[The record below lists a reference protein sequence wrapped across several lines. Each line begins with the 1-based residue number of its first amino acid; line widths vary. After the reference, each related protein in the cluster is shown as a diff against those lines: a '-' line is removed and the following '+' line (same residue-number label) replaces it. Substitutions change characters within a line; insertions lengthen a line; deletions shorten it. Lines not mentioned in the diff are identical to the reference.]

1 MDKLGAKPP
10 IDVAG
15 IGRVQPSHSRSE
27 EVLMART
34 TAAQFAR
41 QLRRLG
47 ATVTIRDGR
56 DVVAAYR
63 GIEVTAQF
71 AHDVD
76 AFDVARR
83 TDPAAETAA
92 DASPIRTM
100 AGVRRV
106 LGLPKQPVVTLGTTG
121 RRNSRIHILRPG
133 WHSIA
138 ECGVSMP
145 REHRDGAP
153 REATCPRC
161 RSTWR
166 QR

>member
-1 MDKLGAKPP
+1 M
-10 IDVAG
+10 
-15 IGRVQPSHSRSE
+15 
-27 EVLMART
+27 MART

-41 QLRRLG
+41 KLRRLG
-47 ATVTIRDGR
+47 ATVTIREGSDGR

-63 GIEVTAQF
+63 GIEVTARF
-71 AHDVD
+71 TGDVD

-83 TDPAAETAA
+83 TDIAAATGGDTA
-92 DASPIRTM
+92 DAGGIRTM

-106 LGLPKQPVVTLGTTG
+106 LNLPPHPVVTLGTTG
-121 RRNSRIHILRPG
+121 RRNSRTHILAPG
-133 WHSIA
+133 WSSIA

-153 REATCPRC
+153 REATCQRC
-161 RSTWR
+161 RSLWR

>member
-1 MDKLGAKPP
+1 
-10 IDVAG
+10 
-15 IGRVQPSHSRSE
+15 
-27 EVLMART
+27 MART

-56 DVVAAYR
+56 DVVASYR
-63 GIEVTAQF
+63 GVEVTARF
-71 AHDVD
+71 ARDVD

-83 TDPAAETAA
+83 TDTAA
-92 DASPIRTM
+92 DADLIRSM

-106 LGLPKQPVVTLGTTG
+106 LNLPKQPVVTLGTTG

-133 WHSIA
+133 WFSIA
-138 ECGVSMP
+138 ECGVSIPRAHREGSP
-145 REHRDGAP
+145 REV
-153 REATCPRC
+153 TCRRC
-161 RSTWR
+161 RSIWR